1 MLNVRTP
8 KHTRSSLTE
17 VWNNTVCGLQD
28 LTDKDDL
35 IGQRTVKIKEFIR
48 KEKEKKFD
56 LLDKDGKLVKGNDGK
71 TTTVVVRLKAVRT
84 QKAGSLLTVPGVL
97 SIDPQTFHM
106 SSPSSS
112 LPDVYTPHDTQH

>member
-1 MLNVRTP
+1 MLNVLTP

-97 SIDPQTFHM
+97 SIDPQTFHI
-106 SSPSSS
+106 SSPY
-112 LPDVYTPHDTQH
+112 L